1 MARIM
6 CTQRLWQRL
15 GHAGRPPTQVPEP
28 LIHSVALGSWAAKV
42 FRIDHRDLVIALNEG
57 TYLTIVFPLAP
68 RGEFRANFASAVANA
83 LEDLRLPEDI
93 VRSESAAVE
102 FEPLARLTNRSM
114 TGTLNDL
121 EFFCGIELSYHDDL
135 RKVQLNL
142 NEIPHANRDPCI
154 PREAVYRL
162 FAMGPT
168 ECGHTQRGQV
178 VH

>member
-15 GHAGRPPTQVPEP
+15 GHAGRPPSQVSEP
-28 LIHSVALGSWAAKV
+28 LIHGVSLGSWAAKV
-42 FRIDHRDLVIALNEG
+42 VRFDRRDLVIALNER
-57 TYLTIVFPLAP
+57 TYLTVVFPLAP
-68 RGEFRANFASAVANA
+68 RGEFRSNFASAVADV
-83 LEDLRLPEDI
+83 LSDLRLPKEI

-121 EFFCGIELSYHDDL
+121 EFHCGIELAYHDDL

-142 NEIPHANRDPCI
+142 NEIPHVNRDPCVPI
-154 PREAVYRL
+154 DAVSRIFEAVPVKRS
-162 FAMGPT
+162 FAT
-168 ECGHTQRGQV
+168 H
-178 VH
+178 